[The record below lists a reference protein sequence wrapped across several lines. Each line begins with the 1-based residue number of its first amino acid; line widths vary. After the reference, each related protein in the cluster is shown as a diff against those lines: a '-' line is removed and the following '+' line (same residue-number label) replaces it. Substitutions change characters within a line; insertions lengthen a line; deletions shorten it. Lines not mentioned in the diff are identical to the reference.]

1 MVLSTVLV
9 LVFVVG
15 AAAVTAFAPLWNHH
29 PSDTCLGGNLLCRG
43 VVAEYHSSYSRRF
56 GSTHLYSTAATTIP
70 RISSQHLSELNT
82 KGVVVIENFIAPS
95 LQQALREDV
104 QSLRQSFSKFNVAKI
119 GQDSTNALNTDI
131 RVAETCFLG
140 RGKLT
145 DIPSSPARTQLYDIL
160 DQLRLDLPTPLD
172 ANLMELLYAYYPRG
186 GFYRRHR
193 DAIPGSASTLRKFS
207 LLLYL
212 NAPDWTPDNGGQLR
226 MHYDGGGDFLPVGAS
241 PNYKDVDPRGGT
253 LVLFQSDKL
262 PHEVLDTQSERY
274 AGKCV

>member
-1 MVLSTVLV
+1 MILSILRF
-9 LVFVVG
+9 LVFVAG
-15 AAAVTAFAPLWNHH
+15 TATVTAFAPLWNHH
-29 PSDTCLGGNLLCRG
+29 PSDACLGGNLLSQG
-43 VVAEYHSSYSRRF
+43 VFPEYAASSSRRF
-56 GSTHLYSTAATTIP
+56 GSTPLYSTAATTIP
-70 RISSQHLSELNT
+70 RISSQHLNELNT

-95 LQQALREDV
+95 LQQALREDI
-104 QSLRQSFSKFNVAKI
+104 QSLRQAHSKFNIAKI

-145 DIPSSPARTQLYDIL
+145 DIPTSPARTQLYDIM
-160 DQLRLDLPTPLD
+160 DQLRLDLPSPLD

-226 MHYDGGGDFLPVGAS
+226 MHYDTGGDFLPAGAS
-241 PNYKDVDPRGGT
+241 PKYKDVDPRGGT

-274 AGKCV
+274 AGKWV